1 MEKWVC
7 FFYYNTTVGVYTLTV
22 VYICTL
28 YFPTIIPNTNL
39 APDGAQSGTTLS
51 LTVRRTQ
58 AGAWT
63 CIVYKVEG
71 LYQTG
76 SIKIAQKRKASMA

>member
-22 VYICTL
+22 VYICAL

-39 APDGAQSGTTLS
+39 APDGAKEGIILS

-58 AGAWT
+58 ANVRMR
-63 CIVYKVEG
+63 IVYKVGG
-71 LYQTG
+71 LYCTG
-76 SIKIAQKRKASMA
+76 SIKIRKN